1 MIIKWSYYQPYH
13 YHIILL
19 SWVLVDAGPA
29 PNQTC
34 DSRSLLS
41 AADWGWK
48 RQTAVRPGVS
58 LDQPAWW
65 DFDQNRAFVS
75 EWALNGAMVAG
86 APRGGGGGGVEQI
99 GDLILSTM
107 WLFSMATTKIDHS
120 DHHFQ
125 LSATG
130 WSQVR
135 GVWANSKRPSSFLWS
150 FTTSIMST
158 SSRGVSTRW
167 TNHFNSDFML
177 SCITTLDPLSISR
190 SPWYWSPWWFSGAV
204 QHSHL
209 A

>member
-13 YHIILL
+13 YHIIIL

-41 AADWGWK
+41 AADRGWK

-58 LDQPAWW
+58 LDQPGWG

-99 GDLILSTM
+99 GDLILCLQCDYSQWRLQKLTILIIISNYQLLGDPK
-107 WLFSMATTKIDHS
+107 WGGYERTPS
-120 DHHFQ
+120 DHRVFCGASQ
-125 LSATG
+125 L
-130 WSQVR
+130 
-135 GVWANSKRPSSFLWS
+135 L
-150 FTTSIMST
+150 
-158 SSRGVSTRW
+158 
-167 TNHFNSDFML
+167 
-177 SCITTLDPLSISR
+177 
-190 SPWYWSPWWFSGAV
+190 
-204 QHSHL
+204 
-209 A
+209 